1 MKVYKY
7 RGGSDAIMQR
17 DLTAVAEN
25 FFWAP
30 TADQLN
36 DPTEAYVNT
45 RMIEDVLSF
54 PAAKDVRFAY
64 DQLAGMR
71 HKVGIYSLSRTPLD
85 ELMWAH
91 YANSHTGFCIEYD
104 LDRLILEARTMWDV
118 VDVAYHEEPQTLV
131 LEDIASGQ
139 DPLTI
144 LEKMVGTKSLRWGNE
159 KEIRI
164 ITTESGANH
173 YAPGALTGVYF
184 GCRCNSSFIDATRR
198 RLAGRSL
205 TYFTL
210 SFRPGSYQLE
220 PRQLEYDADIDGPP
234 AVHLAPVDDGAV
246 PDPSYMGD
254 REHLHEY
261 IPKAIEIVRR
271 DPSCRRVLYAD
282 VSVNTGPNEPVRVYV
297 CYETNVPTKL
307 DNAVKQYFTL
317 DEIAG
322 QYGQFA

>member
-54 PAAKDVRFAY
+54 PAAKDLRSAY
-64 DQLAGMR
+64 GQLAGMR

-131 LEDIASGQ
+131 LEDRAI
-139 DPLTI
+139 
-144 LEKMVGTKSLRWGNE
+144 
-159 KEIRI
+159 
-164 ITTESGANH
+164 
-173 YAPGALTGVYF
+173 
-184 GCRCNSSFIDATRR
+184 
-198 RLAGRSL
+198 AGRS
-205 TYFTL
+205 
-210 SFRPGSYQLE
+210 FRVCTTAGGSPRPAGGAQFERHEQAREGERGDDCHSLIPAPLPIPHSASHSLPQLW
-220 PRQLEYDADIDGPP
+220 P
-234 AVHLAPVDDGAV
+234 A
-246 PDPSYMGD
+246 
-254 REHLHEY
+254 
-261 IPKAIEIVRR
+261 
-271 DPSCRRVLYAD
+271 RVLCA
-282 VSVNTGPNEPVRVYV
+282 ST
-297 CYETNVPTKL
+297 T
-307 DNAVKQYFTL
+307 
-317 DEIAG
+317 
-322 QYGQFA
+322 